1 MSQNSQDAIDVLSK
15 VIVDTI
21 EKKLNDAKFDK
32 SQTGVVTAVSGNT
45 YTISVFGSQYNI
57 TSDQIYTVGQSVV
70 VTALQGDM
78 KRLVCSPDNIGTMKT
93 VDSKVNVVG
102 SQLSIIDTDFADTIV
117 KYTDVSEFL
126 TLKDQAD
133 GQLSLWFY
141 SGVPST
147 DTAPTVNWVTE
158 DAKRVHIGDLYY
170 DMKADDAYRWT
181 DTFIWEA
188 LSDKNLLK
196 VLRAASLEND
206 TANGSRR
213 VFFTTPSTPYSRG
226 DIWASS
232 SGDNKVLVCQTA
244 RPTTESFSR
253 TDWTVALKY
262 TDDTKANEALDAAG
276 KIDGDLVSFKTEYNS
291 DLEST
296 KQQIEARVTTKKY
309 NEDMSGLN
317 TRISLTESKIS
328 KNENAIVL
336 CATKTEA
343 QKYADTAELNANKKL
358 EEHIKTATESI
369 DSKVA
374 KTDYTGKNIATLIN
388 QSTNTV
394 KIKATKLNLTGAISV
409 DKNGKVA
416 LDSASVNNSLTQV
429 SGDKISTDT
438 ITVDKL
444 KAGQIFQLLWKND
457 SKDAY
462 SAAGEENKLTFEA
475 DSDYSEYIFIFRGYK
490 EREVVEIDPES
501 AATKRVL
508 EYLSK
513 VSVIVSKPVAGEWS
527 GAEYHCATMNTPK
540 LCMIYDLSTGDNSTP
555 NVSYNSDTSIK
566 SAFRPFYVKAYEKN
580 NKYCTEIT
588 FFDAQSSGE
597 TAITTNN
604 DLIIPCEI
612 YGVK

>member
-1 MSQNSQDAIDVLSK
+1 M
-15 VIVDTI
+15 
-21 EKKLNDAKFDK
+21 
-32 SQTGVVTAVSGNT
+32 
-45 YTISVFGSQYNI
+45 
-57 TSDQIYTVGQSVV
+57 
-70 VTALQGDM
+70 
-78 KRLVCSPDNIGTMKT
+78 
-93 VDSKVNVVG
+93 
-102 SQLSIIDTDFADTIV
+102 
-117 KYTDVSEFL
+117 
-126 TLKDQAD
+126 
-133 GQLSLWFY
+133 
-141 SGVPST
+141 
-147 DTAPTVNWVTE
+147 
-158 DAKRVHIGDLYY
+158 
-170 DMKADDAYRWT
+170 
-181 DTFIWEA
+181 
-188 LSDKNLLK
+188 
-196 VLRAASLEND
+196 
-206 TANGSRR
+206 
-213 VFFTTPSTPYSRG
+213 
-226 DIWASS
+226 
-232 SGDNKVLVCQTA
+232 
-244 RPTTESFSR
+244 
-253 TDWTVALKY
+253 
-262 TDDTKANEALDAAG
+262 
-276 KIDGDLVSFKTEYNS
+276 
-291 DLEST
+291 
-296 KQQIEARVTTKKY
+296 
-309 NEDMSGLN
+309 
-317 TRISLTESKIS
+317 
-328 KNENAIVL
+328 
-336 CATKTEA
+336 
-343 QKYADTAELNANKKL
+343 
-358 EEHIKTATESI
+358 
-369 DSKVA
+369 A

-416 LDSASVNNSLTQV
+416 LDSTSVNNSLTQV

-462 SAAGEENKLTFEA
+462 SAVGEENKLTFEA